1 MGKITRKVRN
11 PVLVAFGLAI
21 QKRRGVLK
29 LSQEEAAAR
38 AGIHRTYFADV
49 ERGTRNIGILNF
61 VAIARAL
68 KISPSELIQGI
79 HANDAGKEQHIHN
92 R

>member
-1 MGKITRKVRN
+1 MRKEKTSARD

-21 QKRRGVLK
+21 QRRRQQLG
-29 LSQEEAAAR
+29 LSQEEVAAR

-49 ERGTRNIGILNF
+49 ERGTRNVGLRNV
-61 VAIARAL
+61 VAIAKGLGVTPSDLL
-68 KISPSELIQGI
+68 KGM
-79 HANDAGKEQHIHN
+79 

>member
-1 MGKITRKVRN
+1 MRKEKAKGRD
-11 PVLVAFGLAI
+11 PLLMAFGLAI
-21 QKRRGVLK
+21 QKRRREMG

-49 ERGTRNIGILNF
+49 ERGSRNVGFKNV
-61 VAIARAL
+61 VAIARGL
-68 KISPSELIQGI
+68 GVTPSDLFKKI
-79 HANDAGKEQHIHN
+79 